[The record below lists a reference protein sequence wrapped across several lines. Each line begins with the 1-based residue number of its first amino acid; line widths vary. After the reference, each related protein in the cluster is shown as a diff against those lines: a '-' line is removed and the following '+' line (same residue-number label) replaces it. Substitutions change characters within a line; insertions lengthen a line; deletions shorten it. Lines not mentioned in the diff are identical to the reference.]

1 MTMTS
6 LAILGK
12 LLEDS
17 AILFVCLFL
26 LSRLRLFRRL
36 FQKEQYSRNDYLIIA
51 AVFAGIAVIANY
63 SGLRVDGSLANV
75 RTVTIV
81 TSGMLFG
88 PGIGI
93 TTGLIAGLHRY
104 AIDLGGATAMPC
116 LLSSILAGIVAGF
129 VGKYARRPWQWF
141 LGILVGMLAE
151 VVTMVLIFFL
161 TAPHTLGIG
170 IIRQIGWP
178 MILSQVSI
186 GLLIMLIQRIEDDK
200 ERVAAFQS
208 QLALT
213 IARETLPYF
222 HEVTATAMERVCQI
236 IRQHIGAAAVAMTE
250 GDALLAYDGLD
261 KEKHALGSV
270 LSPDETVRAVAGKE
284 IVLCNQYGV
293 KRSGPFQSV
302 IVIPLK
308 VHTKVMGTLHIYY
321 TCNHGITYSTQVL
334 AEGLCQLMSTQLEVA
349 ELHALEEM
357 AHRSERKALQAQI
370 APHFLFNSLH
380 AIASLIR
387 IQPDKARELIANL
400 ASYLRF
406 NIELDQDCIDIQQE
420 LRQVDDFIAIEKARF
435 GDKIHVVYDID
446 DVAVSIPSLSLEPL
460 VENAIVHGILKQPSG
475 GTVLIEVKDKGAAV
489 QITVADTGVGM
500 EPEIIEQLA
509 AGKGDGHHIGLYNVD
524 QRLRHMYGK
533 GLTIERLQPG
543 TRITFSV
550 PKTGSEE
557 LCHE

>member
-1 MTMTS
+1 MNDGV
-6 LAILGK
+6 LLLLK

-26 LSRLRLFRRL
+26 LSRLRVFRL
-36 FQKEQYSRNDYLIIA
+36 IFQKEHYTRRDYMIIA
-51 AVFAGIAVIANY
+51 AVFAAVAIISNY
-63 SGLRVDGSLANV
+63 SGLKIDGSLANV

-81 TSGMLFG
+81 AGGILFG
-88 PGIGI
+88 PVIGI
-93 TTGLIAGLHRY
+93 STGLIAGVHRY
-104 AIDLGGATAMPC
+104 LIDAGGATALPC
-116 LLSSILAGIVAGF
+116 LLSSILAGSAAGL
-129 VGKYARRPWQWF
+129 VGRTVRRPWQWGI
-141 LGILVGMLAE
+141 GILVGMASEL
-151 VVTMVLIFFL
+151 VTMVLIFFL
-161 TAPHTLGIG
+161 TKPHTLGIG
-170 IIRQIGWP
+170 IIQQIGWP
-178 MILSQVSI
+178 MVLSQVSI
-186 GLLIMLIQRIEDDK
+186 GLIIILIQRIEDDK
-200 ERVAAFQS
+200 ERIAAFQA

-222 HEVTATAMERVCQI
+222 HNVTATSMEQVCQI
-236 IRQHIGAAAVAMTE
+236 IRHHIGAAAVAMTE
-250 GDALLAYDGLD
+250 RDTLMAYDGLG
-261 KEKHALGSV
+261 KEDHPLGSV
-270 LSPDETVRAVAGKE
+270 LSPDETIRAVTGKQ

-334 AEGLCQLMSTQLEVA
+334 AEGLCQLMSTQMEVA

-357 AHRSERKALQAQI
+357 AYRSERKALQAQI

-406 NIELDQDCIDIQQE
+406 NIELNQDCIDVQQE
-420 LRQVDDFIAIEKARF
+420 LKQVNDFVAIEKARF

-446 DVAVSIPSLSLEPL
+446 DVAVAIPSLSLEPL
-460 VENAIVHGILKQPSG
+460 VENAIVHGILKQPHG
-475 GTVLIEVKDKGAAV
+475 GTVAISVKQRGSMV
-489 QITVADTGVGM
+489 QISVADTGVGID
-500 EPEIIEQLA
+500 PEVIEQIS
-509 AGKGDGHHIGLYNVD
+509 KGEGNGHHIGLYNVD
-524 QRLRHMYGK
+524 QRLRHMYGQ

-543 TRITFSV
+543 TKITFSV
-550 PKTGSEE
+550 QLKGREGAN
-557 LCHE
+557 HE

>member
-1 MTMTS
+1 MAEGLT
-6 LAILGK
+6 ILGK

-26 LSRLRLFRRL
+26 LSRLRLFRSI
-36 FQKEQYSRNDYLIIA
+36 FQKEQYSRRDYVIIA
-51 AVFAGIAVIANY
+51 IVFAVVAIISNY
-63 SGLRVDGSLANV
+63 SGLHVDGSLANV

-81 TSGMLFG
+81 ASGILFG
-88 PGIGI
+88 PVIGI
-93 TTGLIAGLHRY
+93 STGVIAGLHRY
-104 AIDLGGATAMPC
+104 LIDINGVTAFPC
-116 LLSSILAGIVAGF
+116 LLSSILAGLVAGM
-129 VGKYARRPWQWF
+129 AARHIRRPWQWF
-141 LGILVGMLAE
+141 VGILVGMVAE
-151 VVTMVLIFFL
+151 VVTMGLIFVW
-161 TAPHTLGIG
+161 TTPHDLGLQ

-178 MILSQVSI
+178 MVVSQVSI
-186 GLLIMLIQRIEDDK
+186 GLIIILIQRIEDDK
-200 ERVAAFQS
+200 ERIAAFQS

-222 HEVTATAMERVCQI
+222 HDINAKAMEEVCQI
-236 IRQHIGAAAVAMTE
+236 IRRHIGAAAVAMTE
-250 GDALLAYDGLD
+250 GDTLLAYDGLD
-261 KEKHALGSV
+261 KEKHALGSI
-270 LSPDETVRAVAGKE
+270 LSPDETVRAVTGKQ

-308 VHTKVMGTLHIYY
+308 VHEKVMGTLHIYY

-334 AEGLCQLMSTQLEVA
+334 AEGLCQLMSTQMEVA

-357 AHRSERKALQAQI
+357 AYRSERKALQAQI

-406 NIELDQDCIDIQQE
+406 NIELNQDCIGIEQE
-420 LRQVDDFIAIEKARF
+420 LKQVDDFIAIEKARF

-460 VENAIVHGILKQPSG
+460 VENAIVHGILKQPKG
-475 GTVLIEVKDKGAAV
+475 GTVVISVKDKGDAV
-489 QITVADTGVGM
+489 QISVADTGVGIDPDVVAQIM
-500 EPEIIEQLA
+500 Q
-509 AGKGDGHHIGLYNVD
+509 GKGGDGHHIGLYNVD
-524 QRLRHMYGK
+524 QRLRHMYGQ

-543 TRITFSV
+543 TKITFSV
-550 PKTGSEE
+550 TMKRREDVN
-557 LCHE
+557 HE

>member
-1 MTMTS
+1 MNDGV
-6 LAILGK
+6 LLLLK

-26 LSRLRLFRRL
+26 LSRLRVFRL
-36 FQKEQYSRNDYLIIA
+36 IFQKEHYTRRDYMIIA
-51 AVFAGIAVIANY
+51 AVFAAVAIISNY
-63 SGLRVDGSLANV
+63 SGLKIDGSLANV

-81 TSGMLFG
+81 AGGILFG
-88 PGIGI
+88 PVIGI
-93 TTGLIAGLHRY
+93 STGLIAGVHRY
-104 AIDLGGATAMPC
+104 LIDAGGATALPC
-116 LLSSILAGIVAGF
+116 LLSSILAGGAAGL
-129 VGKYARRPWQWF
+129 VGRTVRRPWQW
-141 LGILVGMLAE
+141 GIGIFVGMVSEL
-151 VVTMVLIFFL
+151 VTMVLIFFL
-161 TAPHTLGIG
+161 TKPHTLGIG
-170 IIRQIGWP
+170 IIQQIGWP
-178 MILSQVSI
+178 MVLSQVSI
-186 GLLIMLIQRIEDDK
+186 GLIIILIQRIEDDK
-200 ERVAAFQS
+200 ERIAAFQA

-222 HEVTATAMERVCQI
+222 HNVTATSMEQVCQI
-236 IRQHIGAAAVAMTE
+236 IRHHIGAAAVAMTE
-250 GDALLAYDGLD
+250 RDTLMAYDGLG
-261 KEKHALGSV
+261 KEDHPLGSV
-270 LSPDETVRAVAGKE
+270 LSPDETIRAVTGKQ

-334 AEGLCQLMSTQLEVA
+334 AEGLCQLMSTQMEVA

-357 AHRSERKALQAQI
+357 AYRSERKALQAQI

-406 NIELDQDCIDIQQE
+406 NIELNQDCIDVQQE
-420 LRQVDDFIAIEKARF
+420 LKQVNDFVAIEKARF

-446 DVAVSIPSLSLEPL
+446 DVAVAIPSLSLEPL
-460 VENAIVHGILKQPSG
+460 VENAIVHGILKQPHG
-475 GTVLIEVKDKGAAV
+475 GTVAISVKQRGSMV
-489 QITVADTGVGM
+489 QISVADTGVGID
-500 EPEIIEQLA
+500 PEVIEQIS
-509 AGKGDGHHIGLYNVD
+509 KGEGNGHHIGLYNVD
-524 QRLRHMYGK
+524 QRLRHMYGQ

-543 TRITFSV
+543 TKITFSV
-550 PKTGSEE
+550 QLKGREGAN
-557 LCHE
+557 HE